1 MSDNFN
7 SKDTATLDTNCSLQ
21 LSTKDTNVVEDTNCS
36 SIMQYSTGDTN
47 GIVNLSVLLLTYL
60 LALLGFTGNL
70 VSIYILQNR
79 RIVSNF
85 NRLLIMLSYFDA
97 AYIFLFLIEQL
108 PPLIETIKQ
117 RPEAAST
124 IHSYLY
130 PPLYVYFLHPFQE
143 VLQTSAVVMMT
154 VISIDRYIAVMHPFL
169 VESSGLLCR
178 VFLKG
183 PTQSGAFL
191 YSFCVLLFSIGI
203 TFPHFMDYQVM
214 DMDGLTYIALYWK
227 ADFYYCLVY
236 RTIIDFFLRILLPIF
251 VMRRNYSQ
259 IYKLVQL
266 WEPDGRRQTLFSM
279 TAVFVVTMLPKVLS
293 LGYLLLQHQPVPKV
307 VANLVEIVR
316 FDDLV
321 MCGLVHL
328 PAWDIILNVVGGC
341 LHILAS
347 YSSY

>member
-1 MSDNFN
+1 MSENVNN
-7 SKDTATLDTNCSLQ
+7 SNTAALDS
-21 LSTKDTNVVEDTNCS
+21 NCS
-36 SIMQYSTGDTN
+36 SIMQFSMGDTN
-47 GIVNLSVLLLTYL
+47 GIVSLSLLVLTYVI
-60 LALLGFTGNL
+60 ALFGFSGNL
-70 VSIYILQNR
+70 VSIYVLQNR

-117 RPEAAST
+117 RPETAST
-124 IHSYLY
+124 IHSYFY
-130 PPLYVYFLHPFQE
+130 PPLFVYFLHPFQE

-191 YSFCVLLFSIGI
+191 YAFFVILFSVGI

-214 DMDGLTYIALYWK
+214 DVDGLSYIALNWK
-227 ADFYYCLVY
+227 TNFAYCLVY
-236 RTIIDFFLRILLPIF
+236 TTIIDFFLRILLPIF

-259 IYKLVQL
+259 IFKLVQL
-266 WEPDGRRQTLFSM
+266 WEPEGRRQTLFSM
-279 TAVFVVTMLPKVLS
+279 TAVFVVTMLPKVPLFLLS
-293 LGYLLLQHQPVPKV
+293 PCFQ
-307 VANLVEIVR
+307 
-316 FDDLV
+316 
-321 MCGLVHL
+321 
-328 PAWDIILNVVGGC
+328 GC
-341 LHILAS
+341 LCFLFTS
-347 YSSY
+347 TPVKGCD

>member
-1 MSDNFN
+1 MNDNLN
-7 SKDTATLDTNCSLQ
+7 SNDTAAQDTNCSSTTVE
-21 LSTKDTNVVEDTNCS
+21 LSTGATNDVEDTNCS
-36 SIMQYSTGDTN
+36 SIMQYSMGDTN
-47 GIVNLSVLLLTYL
+47 GIVSLSFLLVTYL
-60 LALLGFTGNL
+60 IALFGFSGNL

-97 AYIFLFLIEQL
+97 GYIFLFLIEQL
-108 PPLIETIKQ
+108 PPLIEAIKQ
-117 RPEAAST
+117 RPEATSP
-124 IHSYLY
+124 IHSYLS

-169 VESSGLLCR
+169 VESSGLFCR

-183 PTQSGAFL
+183 PTQSGALL
-191 YSFCVLLFSIGI
+191 YAFCVLFFSVGI

-214 DMDGLTYIALYWK
+214 DVDGLTYIALHWK
-227 ADFYYCLVY
+227 ADFYYCLIY
-236 RTIIDFFLRILLPIF
+236 RTIIDFFLRILLPTF

-293 LGYLLLQHQPVPKV
+293 FCLNMNLCVKGGHKLGGNCEVKRP
-307 VANLVEIVR
+307 
-316 FDDLV
+316 
-321 MCGLVHL
+321 C
-328 PAWDIILNVVGGC
+328 
-341 LHILAS
+341 
-347 YSSY
+347 

>member
-7 SKDTATLDTNCSLQ
+7 SSSTMELPTGPTNG
-21 LSTKDTNVVEDTNCS
+21 VEDTNCS
-36 SIMQYSTGDTN
+36 SIMQYSTGDTS
-47 GIVNLSVLLLTYL
+47 GIVSLSFLLVTYL
-60 LALLGFTGNL
+60 IALFGFTGNL

-97 AYIFLFLIEQL
+97 GYIFLFLIEQL
-108 PPLIETIKQ
+108 PPLIEAIKQ
-117 RPEAAST
+117 RPEAMST

-130 PPLYVYFLHPFQE
+130 PPLFVYFLHPFQE

-183 PTQSGAFL
+183 PTQSGALL
-191 YSFCVLLFSIGI
+191 YAFSVLLFSVGI

-214 DMDGLTYIALYWK
+214 DVDGLTYIALHWK
-227 ADFYYCLVY
+227 ADFYYCLIY
-236 RTIIDFFLRILLPIF
+236 RTTIDFFLRILLPIF

-279 TAVFVVTMLPKVLS
+279 TAVFVVTMLPKVRPS
-293 LGYLLLQHQPVPKV
+293 GYLLPQNQPVSKV
-307 VANLVEIVR
+307 VANLVEIVK

-321 MCGLVHL
+321 VCGLIHL
-328 PAWDIILNVVGGC
+328 PAWDIILNLVGRC
-341 LHILAS
+341 LHMLAS
-347 YSSY
+347 